1 MRDITITKQDGTK
14 VEGGK
19 AFEGTLVS
27 IAAEPSANS
36 NGTVFYRGTVQAEH
50 NGVKQ
55 NLPVKI
61 YQGTLDRADEADD
74 KIEVGTKRLCTLE
87 PWFNE
92 NGEQRFDIRLSHLYY
107 TAADAKTIMDFF
119 GIEQSEQSQV
129 THSELVADEKTS

>member
-1 MRDITITKQDGTK
+1 MREITITKQDGTE
-14 VEGGK
+14 VEGCY
-19 AFEGTLVS
+19 AFEGKLVS
-27 IAAEPSANS
+27 LSEKPSENS
-36 NGTVFYRGTVQAEH
+36 NGTVFYRGTVQADN

-119 GIEQSEQSQV
+119 GIEKPAEPAKSQL
-129 THSELVADEKTS
+129 ELVADEKTS